1 MSAAQLRTNLPVNI
15 SRVLARAAVFDFRRH
30 ATRESFMDAS
40 NISQEAEELFDLLET
55 RGTPFLLVGGLAML
69 AHVRGRNTD
78 DVDLIIS
85 VPDQRRLEPEVALLE
100 AGSPFSMGRY
110 KQLRVDFLDAGAP
123 FFRLIAEQYGE
134 RRRFDFLRGG
144 RELVCASPAGLMLLK
159 MHALPHVTRAGDWER
174 MNAYENDVLLLWLAH
189 PEIDPAELLP
199 VLAPFVDDAGRY
211 SLEREVLPDL
221 SRRRDRM
228 MRQSGN

>member
-1 MSAAQLRTNLPVNI
+1 MSAAQLRTNSPVNI
-15 SRVLARAAVFDFRRH
+15 SRVLANAAVFDFRRH
-30 ATRESFMDAS
+30 STRESFMDAS
-40 NISQEAEELFDLLET
+40 NISQEAEELFDLLEA

-85 VPDQRRLEPEVALLE
+85 VPDQKRLEPEVALV
-100 AGSPFSMGRY
+100 GRY
-110 KQLRVDFLDAGAP
+110 KQLRVDYLDAGAP

-144 RELVCASPAGLMLLK
+144 RELVCANPAGLMLLK

-174 MNAYENDVLLLWLAH
+174 VNAYENDVLMLWLAH
-189 PEIDPAELLP
+189 PEIHPAELLP
-199 VLAPFVDDAGRY
+199 VLAPFVDDAGRF
-211 SLEREVLPDL
+211 SLQQEVLPDL
-221 SRRRDRM
+221 VRRRARM
-228 MRQSGN
+228 HQSGA

>member
-1 MSAAQLRTNLPVNI
+1 MSAAQLRTNSPVNI
-15 SRVLARAAVFDFRRH
+15 SRVLANAAVFDFQRH

-69 AHVRGRNTD
+69 AHVRGRNTE

-85 VPDQRRLEPEVALLE
+85 VPDQRRLEPEVSLVE

-110 KQLRVDFLDAGAP
+110 KQLGVDYLDAGAP
-123 FFRLIAEQYGE
+123 FFRLIAGRYGE

-144 RELVCASPAGLMLLK
+144 RELACANPAGLMLLK
-159 MHALPHVTRAGDWER
+159 MHALPHVTRAGDWQR
-174 MNAYENDVLLLWLAH
+174 VNAYENDVLMLWLAH
-189 PEIDPAELLP
+189 PELDPAALLP
-199 VLAPFVDDAGRY
+199 VLQPFVDDAGFY
-211 SLEREVLPDL
+211 SLQHEVLPDL
-221 SRRRDRM
+221 ARRRARM
-228 MRQSGN
+228 MRQPGA